1 MMQKRTKRIVVYGLT
16 AAVLVLGTFLGYR
29 QICPPQA
36 PRDFQENSALTLADV
51 AGQTEPSMNMM
62 LSHLKIMSRQ
72 MHVAGS
78 DANRQVH
85 DYLVQQLAAMGYMP
99 QTEAYQLTPQQIFEI
114 ERTHRNHQDDVYDE
128 QEIRDYAAMGD
139 APTLDI
145 QNVLV
150 HIPAPQAQGAV
161 LVMAHYDSVKFG
173 PGASDDLISVT
184 ALMETLRTLNTANMK
199 NDLYVLFTDGEEQ
212 GLLGAACFVDSHP
225 ELKETLSLVVN
236 VESRGQRGALLMFET
251 TANNQAMID
260 LYRQGVPVPVSFS
273 IATSVYQIMQNDTD
287 LSEFMLDGYAGL
299 NFACIEG
306 AEVYHTEN
314 DTFEGIDRNT
324 VYHYLQTTSGFV
336 DYLCRADIS
345 AVAGSQ
351 QDAVFF
357 PLLQGNLI
365 TMGDATAKGLAW
377 GSAALACAWIAYL
390 LIARKISGKALLKT
404 MGIQL
409 GMMAACGLVSFLI
422 VKVAS
427 SVAHLSTTRDFL
439 AWPFATP
446 LFLILL
452 AVSVIVGTWILLRHG
467 RKQNEPLSM
476 LAGMMP
482 LLIVGAVGTALAF
495 HAASYLFSL
504 PLGLLLV
511 VSVIALFA
519 QGKGTYLRA
528 LGAASLV
535 IGGLFT
541 LLLFTP
547 IVYLVYVALALPMAP
562 AAIALAGI
570 PLSICAAYACLF
582 MAGGSP
588 EPALA

>member
-1 MMQKRTKRIVVYGLT
+1 MQNKTKRILTYGLL
-16 AAVLVLGTFLGYR
+16 AFVLILGTFFGYR
-29 QICPPQA
+29 QICPPQMPA
-36 PRDFQENSALTLADV
+36 DFQENHTLTLADV

-62 LSHLKIMSRQ
+62 LSHLKIMSQQ

-78 DANRQVH
+78 EANRQVH
-85 DYLVQQLAAMGYMP
+85 DYLVSQLTAMGYTP

-139 APTLDI
+139 AATLDI

-150 HIPAPQAQGAV
+150 TIKAPQAQGAV

-184 ALMETLRTLNTANMK
+184 ALMETLRTLDTTDMK

-225 ELKETLSLVVN
+225 ELKEQISLVVN

-260 LYRQGVPVPVSFS
+260 LYRKGVPVPVSFS

-336 DYLCRADIS
+336 DSLCRADLS
-345 AVAGSQ
+345 TVSTSE

-357 PLLQGNLI
+357 PLFQGNLVS
-365 TMGDATAKGLAW
+365 MGTRTAQALAW
-377 GSAALACAWIAYL
+377 GSVLAACAWIVYL
-390 LIARKISGKALLKT
+390 LVGKQAGAKAFLKT
-404 MGIQL
+404 AGIQL
-409 GMMAACGLVSFLI
+409 GMMAACGLGSFI
-422 VKVAS
+422 VVKVVSAI
-427 SVAHLSTTRDFL
+427 AHLSTTREYLTWSFS
-439 AWPFATP
+439 TP

-452 AVSVIVGTWILLRHG
+452 FISVVVSVWMFVWRG
-467 RKQNEPLSM
+467 RKQNDPLAV
-476 LAGMMP
+476 LGGVMP
-482 LLIVGAVGTALAF
+482 LFIIGAIGTAIAF
-495 HAASYLFSL
+495 PAASYLFSL
-504 PLGLLLV
+504 PLWLLLIVSVLTRVLQKKDLHLSLLGGLSLLV
-511 VSVIALFA
+511 V
-519 QGKGTYLRA
+519 GT
-528 LGAASLV
+528 
-535 IGGLFT
+535 IT
-541 LLLFTP
+541 LLLFVP

-562 AAIALAGI
+562 GAIALAGI
-570 PLSICAAYACLF
+570 PLSACTACAIVCFGRRTETAA
-582 MAGGSP
+582 
-588 EPALA
+588 

>member
-1 MMQKRTKRIVVYGLT
+1 MQKQTRRMAAYGLT
-16 AAVLVLGTFLGYR
+16 AVVLLLGAFLGYR
-29 QICPPQA
+29 QICPPQT
-36 PRDFQENSALTLADV
+36 PDNFQENNTLTLSDV

-85 DYLVQQLAAMGYMP
+85 DYLVQQLTAMGYTP
-99 QTEAYQLTPQQIFEI
+99 QTESYQLTPQQIFQI

-139 APTLDI
+139 AQTLDI

-150 HIPAPQAQGAV
+150 TIPAPQAQGAV

-184 ALMETLRTLNTANMK
+184 ALMETLRTLDTTGMQ

-225 ELKETLSLVVN
+225 ELKDRLSLVVN

-260 LYRQGVPVPVSFS
+260 LYQQGVPVPVSFS
-273 IATSVYQIMQNDTD
+273 IATSVYQMMQNDTD
-287 LSEFMLDGYAGL
+287 LSEFMLAGYAGL

-314 DTFEGIDRNT
+314 DTFEGIDRDT

-336 DYLCRADIS
+336 NFLCRADVS
-345 AVAGSQ
+345 AVASSQ

-357 PLLQGNLI
+357 PLLQGNLVV
-365 TMGDATAKGLAW
+365 MGDGTARGIAW
-377 GSAALACAWIAYL
+377 VSAALACAWIAFL
-390 LIARKISGKALLKT
+390 LLARKASGKTLLKT
-404 MGIQL
+404 VGMQL
-409 GMMAACGLVSFLI
+409 GMMVAGALVSFVV
-422 VKVAS
+422 VKIAS
-427 SVAHLSTTRDFL
+427 TAAHLSTTREYL
-439 AWPFATP
+439 TWALSTP

-452 AVSVIVGTWILLRHG
+452 AISMVVSTWILLRYA
-467 RKQNEPLSM
+467 RKQNEPLAV

-482 LLIVGAVGTALAF
+482 LLILGAIGTALAF
-495 HAASYLFSL
+495 NAASYLFSL
-504 PLGLLLV
+504 PLCLLLA
-511 VSVIALFA
+511 VSVIAWIL
-519 QGKGTYLRA
+519 QSKHMRLHM
-528 LGAASLV
+528 LGSISLV
-535 IGGLFT
+535 VIGLFT

-570 PLSICAAYACLF
+570 PLSICVACACLLF
-582 MAGGSP
+582 PCDTP
-588 EPALA
+588 ESALA